1 MRKNQKSV
9 LSQGS
14 REEYVSNNKDCQIK
28 GKSELLSHQ
37 VTPGGEETAR
47 FNEMRVKKVR
57 YNSRNN

>member
-14 REEYVSNNKDCQIK
+14 REEYVLNNKDSQIK
-28 GKSELLSHQ
+28 VKSELLCHQ
-37 VTPGGEETAR
+37 VTPGGEETAG
-47 FNEMRVKKVR
+47 FNEMRVKKMR